1 MGIARSPKREMKYG
15 VISCTQLVHDLT
27 NWAHLYAA
35 GRLHKP
41 VLFLEQ
47 PASELTGPLASNL
60 HSAVRVSLL
69 QLPEQFTREQ
79 LYETI
84 SRLSYNGDIRMR
96 VGIGENPNK
105 VTNIVKKN
113 MEQFDALYL
122 PILQNVFQ
130 HVLHY
135 DETHG
140 KFQQNLSEAAR
151 LEHWQRSPSHL
162 KAMLPNPATNLT
174 APTAAMVQT
183 AAARIVGRTS
193 LPQTAMGLL
202 SAGPYTATVYALK
215 KVVKSI
221 KGRLK

>member
-1 MGIARSPKREMKYG
+1 MKYG
-15 VISCTQLVHDLT
+15 VISCAQLVNDLT

-41 VLFLEQ
+41 VLFLEK
-47 PASELTGPLASNL
+47 PSGELTDPLAANL

-113 MEQFDALYL
+113 MGQFDALYL

-135 DETHG
+135 DATQA
-140 KFQQNLSEAAR
+140 KFQQNVSDTAR

-162 KAMLPNPATNLT
+162 KMMLPKPVTNS
-174 APTAAMVQT
+174 APTAAMVQA

-215 KVVKSI
+215 KVVKSV